1 MNSDVS
7 FLIPVRG
14 GSKRIPRKN
23 MLVLNG
29 ETLIARKIRQVSPL
43 GKVYVGSDDDEM
55 LDEARRHGAIAV
67 RRKMTN
73 EGHDSANS
81 MIAEFTGLVEPC
93 TTVVWC
99 HVTNAL
105 LSTETYKRAI
115 DEFYK
120 GLQNGYDSLVSVHEI
135 HGHYWNAD
143 MRTPLYNVTW
153 CRNVRH
159 LCANELPPLYE
170 QTGGI
175 FIQPYEQIKRNNYF
189 FGDRPWLFVEPENEF
204 CDINTMRDWEVCK
217 ALASTKRVIG

>member
-1 MNSDVS
+1 MNELS

-23 MLVLNG
+23 MLVLDG

-55 LDEARRHGAIAV
+55 LEEARRHGAIAV
-67 RRKMTN
+67 RREMTN
-73 EGHDSANS
+73 EGHDSAND
-81 MIAEFTGLVEPC
+81 MIKEFVGLIEPC
-93 TTVVWC
+93 ETVCWA

-105 LSTETYKRAI
+105 ISTTTYNQAYAKYLEARK
-115 DEFYK
+115 D
-120 GLQNGYDSLVSVHEI
+120 GYDSLVSVHEI

-159 LCANELPPLYE
+159 LCANDLSPLFE
-170 QTGGI
+170 QDGA
-175 FIQPYEQIKRNNYF
+175 FFFQPYEQMKRNSYF
-189 FGDRPWLFVEPENEF
+189 FGDRPYLFKIPEDEF
-204 CDINTMRDWEVCK
+204 LDVNVPRDVVMLK
-217 ALASTKRVIG
+217 AILEG